1 MSWINDAFER
11 LFRFSSDSLT
21 DPQLSLQF
29 IKMTLIFKIILLC
42 LVVPDSLKAELTL
55 EILVFLPYNIPSLPT
70 SLVLTRPAFDLAV
83 ESANEKYFPH
93 LRIRVKYLHNESLVT
108 CDAVSSQSVEKIAE
122 YYYRFRTAGT
132 CYATVMSG
140 TEHLYKPR

>member
-1 MSWINDAFER
+1 MAS
-11 LFRFSSDSLT
+11 
-21 DPQLSLQF
+21 
-29 IKMTLIFKIILLC
+29 IFKVILLC
-42 LVVPDSLKAELTL
+42 LVIPDSLKAELTL

-93 LRIRVKYLHNESLVT
+93 LRISVKYLHNESLVT

-140 TEHLYKPR
+140 TETFIHTSIIKPSWLHEITVCTFFQRVWIKSA